1 VAIVTVSRLYGS
13 GGSEVAALVAKDLGW
28 ALLDNSVID
37 AVAARLGITASEVA
51 AREERAPSWVE
62 RLTEALTLGSQDW
75 LPAVSATRRGPT
87 DEQLVDVTQHI
98 VEEAIA
104 RGPLV
109 IVGRGAQAM
118 LAERSDALH
127 VFSYSPRAAL
137 IARVME
143 RNGIGSEEA
152 AQLVDDTNAQREQWV
167 RKHWGRSWREHSNYH
182 LSVNTEWLGIPGSAR
197 LVCSAARAM
206 FRLSDPGSLG
216 DSH

>member
-1 VAIVTVSRLYGS
+1 MAIVTVSRLYGS

-87 DEQLVDVTQHI
+87 DEQLVDVTRHI

-127 VFSYSPRAAL
+127 VFCYSPRAAL
-137 IARVME
+137 ITRTME
-143 RNGIGSEEA
+143 RERISSEA
-152 AQLVDDTNAQREQWV
+152 ATQLVDDTNALREQWV
-167 RKHWGRSWREHSNYH
+167 KKHWGRSWREHSNYH
-182 LSVNTEWLGIPGSAR
+182 ISLNTEWLGVPDAAR
-197 LVCSAARAM
+197 LVCSAAREM
-206 FRLSDPGSLG
+206 FSPSEPESLRDSD
-216 DSH
+216 